1 MQIDKGPRSGRW
13 LRCNRM
19 SSSGVSPLGDSRAA
33 REPAKWMRRDEL
45 RRRRTQVEVAGIR
58 RGYRGTG
65 LDARTRPVSDR
76 ARR

>member
-1 MQIDKGPRSGRW
+1 MNWPVILLVVLVLLLAAAGLW
-13 LRCNRM
+13 LA
-19 SSSGVSPLGDSRAA
+19 LGDSRAA
-33 REPAKWMRRDEL
+33 REHAKWMRRDEL

>member
-1 MQIDKGPRSGRW
+1 MNWPVILLVVLVLLLAAAGLW
-13 LRCNRM
+13 LA
-19 SSSGVSPLGDSRAA
+19 LGDSRAA
-33 REPAKWMRRDEL
+33 REHAKWMRRDEL

-58 RGYRGTG
+58 HGYRGTG

>member
-1 MQIDKGPRSGRW
+1 MNWPVILLVVLVLLLAAAGLW
-13 LRCNRM
+13 LA
-19 SSSGVSPLGDSRAA
+19 LGDSRAA
-33 REPAKWMRRDEL
+33 REHAKWMRRDEL

-65 LDARTRPVSDR
+65 LDAGTRPVSDR

>member
-1 MQIDKGPRSGRW
+1 MNWPVILLVVLVLLLAAAGLW
-13 LRCNRM
+13 LA
-19 SSSGVSPLGDSRAA
+19 LEDSRAA
-33 REPAKWMRRDEL
+33 RDHARWMRRDEI

-65 LDARTRPVSDR
+65 LDARERPVRDR